1 MSIAQKAKGMSV
13 LLLALLLF
21 GPMDRQGGAAAQE
34 CDVVLGP
41 ENPIQRAIEEA
52 APNTVICLN
61 RGVWHEN
68 LRITKS
74 VTLRGAGRDSQGNW
88 LTQISALLPQEPIVR
103 ISSNADSELAVIV
116 EGLLVTHSM
125 DTGLILEGEPHGLL
139 VQGRAR
145 AQLRHL
151 KFFAAEGGRWS
162 GLLAR
167 DSSQVD
173 LEEVEISGSWLLG
186 LTAQD
191 SAQVS
196 LQSARVEEGLVVNS
210 PKERANADVS
220 ARVGLV
226 ASIVIGGMTA
236 SGSGRV
242 ELSDSTVSRGGIAV
256 IELEDSAAASLVRT
270 TVSDGHSHGIYL
282 QDSAT
287 LILQDSRVTQN
298 GLSGLRIEGVSRV
311 EIRETV
317 IEKNGLCNPEAT
329 VCIAW
334 VHNGVQLSGSPR
346 VVIRDSVIRENYGWG
361 LAAWL
366 RRCGHPSNEFA
377 GEVLFEGSNIIEG
390 NNTSNELFG
399 MGNPGNH
406 LFKDLPD
413 GQVCLP

>member
-1 MSIAQKAKGMSV
+1 MSLAQKAKGMSV
-13 LLLALLLF
+13 LLLTVLVLGL
-21 GPMDRQGGAAAQE
+21 PDKPGGAEGQE

-41 ENPIQRAIEEA
+41 ERPLQAAIEQA
-52 APNTVICLN
+52 APGAVLCLN
-61 RGVWHEN
+61 RGIWHEN

-74 VTLRGAGRDSQGNW
+74 VTLRGAGRDSPGTW
-88 LTQISALLPQEPIVR
+88 LTQILALLPQEPIVR
-103 ISSNADSELAVIV
+103 IRSDADSEMAVTLEGIIV
-116 EGLLVTHSM
+116 IHLE
-125 DTGLILEGEPHGLL
+125 DTGLILEGEPHGII

-151 KFFAAEGGRWS
+151 KLFAAEGGRWI

-173 LEEVEISGSWLLG
+173 LEDVEISGSWLLG
-186 LTAQD
+186 LTARD

-196 LQSARVEEGLVVNS
+196 LQSVRVEKGLAVNS
-210 PKERANADVS
+210 PKERANAGLS
-220 ARVGLV
+220 AQVRLV
-226 ASIVIGGMTA
+226 AATVIGGMTA

-242 ELSDSTVSRGGIAV
+242 ELIDSTVSRGDVAV
-256 IELEDSAAASLVRT
+256 IELEDSAMASLVRT
-270 TVSDGHSHGIYL
+270 TVSDGHSNGLYL

-317 IEKNGLCNPEAT
+317 IEKNGFCNSSET
-329 VCIAW
+329 VCAVWIFD
-334 VHNGVQLSGSPR
+334 GVQLSGSPR
-346 VVIRDSVIRENYGWG
+346 VVISGSVIRENYGWG
-361 LAAWL
+361 VTAWL

-377 GEVLFEGSNIIEG
+377 GEVIFEGKNTIEG

-406 LFKDLPD
+406 PFKNLPD